1 MKKII
6 ALLFAAILLA
16 SCGSAYRMTQAERE
30 ALAANVAWS
39 VDNQDMII
47 DITAI
52 YPFRGL
58 RRTA

>member
-52 YPFRGL
+52 
-58 RRTA
+58 